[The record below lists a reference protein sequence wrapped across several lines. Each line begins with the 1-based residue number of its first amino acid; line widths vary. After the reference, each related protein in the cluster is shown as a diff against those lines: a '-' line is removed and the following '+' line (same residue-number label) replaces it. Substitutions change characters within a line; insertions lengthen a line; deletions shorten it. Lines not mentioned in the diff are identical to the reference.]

1 MLNHKGTQPI
11 ETEGLLL
18 RRFKLNDAEYMFK
31 NWANDSEIYRF
42 FTRSPHS
49 DLSQTEQII
58 SEWVNAYTNDD
69 CYNWAIELKGIGE
82 IVGQISVVH
91 LSEKYSLCEVG
102 FTVGRSFW
110 SKGIATEAL
119 KAVIN
124 YLFKEIG
131 INRIE
136 GKHNVLNFASG
147 RVMRNSGMTFE
158 GTMRQAD
165 INRLGE
171 FSDLALYSILKADLA
186 V

>member
-11 ETEGLLL
+11 ETERILL
-18 RRFKLNDAEYMFK
+18 RRFKLSDAEYMFN
-31 NWANDSEIYRF
+31 NWANDREIYRF

-58 SEWVNAYTNDD
+58 NEWVNAYSNDD
-69 CYNWAIELKGIGE
+69 CYNWAIELKEIGE

-110 SKGIATEAL
+110 SKGIGTEAL

-124 YLFKEIG
+124 YLLKEIG

-136 GKHNVLNFASG
+136 GKHNVLNFPSG
-147 RVMRNSGMTFE
+147 KVMEKSGMTFE

-165 INRLGE
+165 INRSGE
-171 FSDLALYSILKADLA
+171 FSDLALYSILKTDLA
-186 V
+186 I